1 FRTGDETGALNVV
14 KQWLDKTTVGFEANK
29 RNVGRLQKR
38 TLMVDPQ
45 DATSWRQGRDIINEM
60 VKEIAKS
67 RPWINEGDIT
77 ITETPRGIVLNDP
90 LSSLGLP
97 PITPSYLR
105 DHYRIKREQEAREAE
120 ALKRQEAEEKIGRYK
135 AEQERRTQSPFGG
148 LDPSTGTLEGAA
160 GFRDR

>member
-1 FRTGDETGALNVV
+1 
-14 KQWLDKTTVGFEANK
+14 
-29 RNVGRLQKR
+29 
-38 TLMVDPQ
+38 MVDPQ

-97 PITPSYLR
+97 PITPS
-105 DHYRIKREQEAREAE
+105 
-120 ALKRQEAEEKIGRYK
+120 
-135 AEQERRTQSPFGG
+135 
-148 LDPSTGTLEGAA
+148 
-160 GFRDR
+160 